1 MHVADLDLGSPP
13 AWLDAWRR
21 LDVETALET
30 LPGLE
35 PPSPAESRGEL
46 HSELGWRRRGL
57 AAIDDGVLVGAVTF
71 QEPQFEDLDMAYS
84 WMLVDA
90 AHRRR
95 GVGSLL
101 LDAARDLLGQ
111 DGRRRLHSSVLI
123 GGPAAEFAKWAG
135 ARVTQIE
142 LANALDLTT
151 ADVPALAANAT
162 PQPPYTLA
170 AWIGAC
176 PESLVEV
183 FADAHTAM
191 DDAPRGD
198 EPADAST
205 WTVERVRDQERC
217 WDALGFTALTVAAV
231 HEPSG
236 EIGGYTQLLLTG
248 RPTTAVQEDTGVAKA
263 HRGNG
268 LGLALKCANLL
279 ALVEH
284 SPAVKTVVT
293 WNAESNAHMLAVN
306 HAVGFRTHSRWEE
319 VSLKL

>member
-13 AWLDAWRR
+13 EWLDAWHR

-30 LPGLE
+30 LPGRE
-35 PPSPAESRGEL
+35 PPSAAESRGEL
-46 HSELGWRRRGL
+46 FSELGWRRRGL
-57 AAIDDGVLVGAVTF
+57 AAIDGGVLVGAVTF
-71 QEPQFEDLDMAYS
+71 QEPQFEDLDMAYG
-84 WMLVDA
+84 WMLVEA

-95 GVGSLL
+95 GAGALL
-101 LDAARDLLGQ
+101 LDAARDLLGR

-123 GGPAAEFAKWAG
+123 GSPAAEFARWAG
-135 ARVTQIE
+135 GRVTQIE

-151 ADVPALAANAT
+151 ADVAALASQAT
-162 PQPPYTLA
+162 PQPPYSLMSWVGPCPDDLA
-170 AWIGAC
+170 G
-176 PESLVEV
+176 E

-198 EPADAST
+198 EPADAAI

-248 RPTTAVQEDTGVAKA
+248 RPTTAVQEDTGVARA

-279 ALVEH
+279 ALIDH
-284 SPAVKTVVT
+284 NPAINTVVT

-306 HAVGFRTHSRWEE
+306 HALGFRPQSRWEE